1 MSVEVRLRKNLPG
14 IGSVGDVRRVSKE
27 RAREWVMSLLA
38 DYVTPPVLKIPEK
51 AVSQKLKKT
60 EKRSN

>member
-1 MSVEVRLRKNLPG
+1 MSVEVRLRKNLSG